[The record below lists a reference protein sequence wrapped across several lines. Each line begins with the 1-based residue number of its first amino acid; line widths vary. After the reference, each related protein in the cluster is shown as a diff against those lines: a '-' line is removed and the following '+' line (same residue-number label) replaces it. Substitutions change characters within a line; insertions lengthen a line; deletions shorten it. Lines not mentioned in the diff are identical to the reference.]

1 MSRQAFLL
9 LLLAVLPA
17 AGQQSQKEQKEQEP
31 PEEDESRSTAKE
43 YSFNPLQASKEVQ
56 IGIFYLKKGKLRAA
70 AQRFDEAT
78 HWNPGLGEA
87 WLRLAETREK
97 LKDGKAAHEAYAK
110 YLQLEPEAKNA
121 AQIRK
126 KLGKSK

>member
-9 LLLAVLPA
+9 LLLAVFPA
-17 AGQQSQKEQKEQEP
+17 AGQQPQKEQEP
-31 PEEDESRSTAKE
+31 PEEDESLSTKKE
-43 YSFNPLQASKEVQ
+43 YAFNPLQASKEVQ

-70 AQRFDEAT
+70 AKRFDEAT

-97 LKDGKAAHEAYAK
+97 LKDPKGAHGAYAR
-110 YLQLEPEAKNA
+110 YLELEPDAKNA